1 MAAVRTTTTK
11 EAATITT
18 TDTCEVTYA
27 GLSFEVRPG
36 VYQPMPEMMATTEL
50 AASLDPKIVL
60 DLGCGCG
67 AQGIVVAKA
76 TGAYVVGVDR
86 LPDAV
91 EQARDNA
98 WRHGVQGEWH
108 LGSLFGPVELRA
120 DVIINTLPY
129 EPPEFYD
136 ECSDP
141 VPRSTYVGDGSFGA
155 ALWLGPIY
163 SDAMVVYGIPGFEE
177 AFRLAGWQVERYV
190 DKDDARHF
198 LLRSD
203 AEPDR

>member
-1 MAAVRTTTTK
+1 MADTTTT
-11 EAATITT
+11 E
-18 TDTCEVTYA
+18 YA

-36 VYQPMPEMMATTEL
+36 VYEPMPEMMATTEL
-50 AASLDPKIVL
+50 AASRNPEVVL

-98 WRHGVQGEWH
+98 AHHGVRGEWH
-108 LGSLFGPVELRA
+108 VGSLFGPVELRA

-136 ECSDP
+136 QCSDG

-155 ALWLGPIY
+155 ALWLGPIF
-163 SDAMVVYGIPGFEE
+163 SDAMVVYGIKGFEE
-177 AFRLAGWQVERYV
+177 AFELAGWTVERFV
-190 DKDDARHF
+190 DADDARHF

-203 AEPDR
+203 AGPDR